1 MKLLRKYKTFI
12 IAFAIL
18 FFIFARIIGIK
29 EWGNIIL
36 WISIILFKAE
46 DVIKY
51 KKEIGIVKFAIL
63 GGILLV
69 VCVLTALIFF
79 KIGSHFTL
87 STTFKTIIIIVTISI
102 DVAIILYLKGK
113 LEMVK

>member
-63 GGILLV
+63 SSIFV
-69 VCVLTALIFF
+69 VICGLTALIIIQ
-79 KIGSHFTL
+79 IGNYFTL
-87 STTFKTIIIIVTISI
+87 STTFKIIIVIFIILI
-102 DVAIILYLKGK
+102 DVSIIGYLKKK
-113 LEMVK
+113 LEITK